1 MEIRRVDH
9 NTYDLFQGKGW
20 DNFTRIRKGR
30 SSTFGVLGQRVPHAM
45 LKDLHDILHPQF
57 PINYGQTLGETLDNL
72 AAIRGN

>member
-20 DNFTRIRKGR
+20 DNFTRVRKGR

-45 LKDLHDILHPQF
+45 LKDLDSILHPHF
-57 PINYGQTLGETLDNL
+57 PINYGQTLGQTLDNL